1 MSLIPGMEKIFA
13 SEGYFTIFCQSLFVC
28 QCRKT
33 LQRFI
38 NLRVSK
44 NVRDKRKWMCFR
56 IYPVAKKFMDK
67 TGREGVSRFFVEV
80 FLSHSAEK
88 ICRGSF

>member
-1 MSLIPGMEKIFA
+1 MFCLTVPKHFVGGIFSVSLIPGMEKIFA
-13 SEGYFTIFCQSLFVC
+13 SEGYVTIFCQSLFVS

-44 NVRDKRKWMCFR
+44 NVRDKRKWWG
-56 IYPVAKKFMDK
+56 D
-67 TGREGVSRFFVEV
+67 
-80 FLSHSAEK
+80 
-88 ICRGSF
+88 